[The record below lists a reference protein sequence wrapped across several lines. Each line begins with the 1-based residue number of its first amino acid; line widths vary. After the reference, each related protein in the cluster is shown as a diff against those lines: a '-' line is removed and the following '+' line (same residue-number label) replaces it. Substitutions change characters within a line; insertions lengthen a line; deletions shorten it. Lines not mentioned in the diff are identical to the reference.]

1 MKFFIDNIFLFCLAV
16 LSGGALLIPLLQQR
30 GNSLGVLQ
38 ATQLINQNKTII
50 VDVRDAA
57 QFAEGH
63 IREAKNIPIKELAKR
78 RDELDKFKNRKI
90 LVVCQNGTQSAKAA
104 GILGKAGFG
113 EVYGLS
119 GGMAAWKKQSLPV
132 VGVKADPVKGVA

>member
-1 MKFFIDNIFLFCLAV
+1 VKFFIDNIFLFCLAV

-30 GNSLGVLQ
+30 GNALGVLQ

-78 RDELDKFKNRKI
+78 MDELDKFKNRKI
-90 LVVCQNGTQSAKAA
+90 LVVCQSGTQSAKAA
-104 GILGKAGFG
+104 GMLAKAGFP
-113 EVYGLS
+113 EAFGLS

-132 VGVKADPVKGVA
+132 VGVKTDPVKGIA